1 MLDELDWPDPLAI
14 LRILMTKGVKVA
26 LTAPTGRAAK
36 RLSESTGMDAKTIHR
51 QLEFDPQS
59 GGFKR
64 GLDYPLD
71 CDLLVVDETSM
82 VDVPLM
88 ASVTKALS
96 DRAALML
103 VGDVDQLPSVGPGQV
118 LADIIASDAVL
129 AARLTE
135 IFRQAAE
142 SQIVI
147 NAHLVNAGQ
156 MPNLEVP
163 KGGVPSEFYFVES
176 DDPEDA
182 RNKIVE
188 VVRHRIPRRFGLD
201 PIRDIQVLCP
211 MNRGSVGARSLM
223 VELQAALNSDQDCP
237 TVERFG
243 YTYRPGD
250 KVMQTNNDYDKEVF
264 NGDIVYVDNIDP
276 DAQEMTISFDGRPVL
291 LRIIFLVIYRRK
303 LAPTRIRRR
312 F

>member
-1 MLDELDWPDPLAI
+1 
-14 LRILMTKGVKVA
+14 
-26 LTAPTGRAAK
+26 
-36 RLSESTGMDAKTIHR
+36 
-51 QLEFDPQS
+51 
-59 GGFKR
+59 
-64 GLDYPLD
+64 
-71 CDLLVVDETSM
+71 M

-88 ASVTKALS
+88 VSVTKALS
-96 DRAALML
+96 DRTALML

-118 LADIIASDAVL
+118 LADIIASGAVL
-129 AARLTE
+129 VARLTE

-163 KGGVPSEFYFVES
+163 KGGVASEFYFVES

-182 RNKIVE
+182 RNKIVD

-201 PIRDIQVLCP
+201 PIRDIQVLFP
-211 MNRGSVGARSLM
+211 MNRGSVGARSLT
-223 VELQAALNSDQDCP
+223 VELQADLNSDQDCP

-264 NGDIVYVDNIDP
+264 NGDIGYVDNIDP

>member
-1 MLDELDWPDPLAI
+1 M
-14 LRILMTKGVKVA
+14 
-26 LTAPTGRAAK
+26 
-36 RLSESTGMDAKTIHR
+36 
-51 QLEFDPQS
+51 
-59 GGFKR
+59 
-64 GLDYPLD
+64 
-71 CDLLVVDETSM
+71 
-82 VDVPLM
+82 
-88 ASVTKALS
+88 
-96 DRAALML
+96 
-103 VGDVDQLPSVGPGQV
+103 
-118 LADIIASDAVL
+118 
-129 AARLTE
+129 
-135 IFRQAAE
+135 
-142 SQIVI
+142 
-147 NAHLVNAGQ
+147 
-156 MPNLEVP
+156 
-163 KGGVPSEFYFVES
+163 PSEFYFVES

-182 RNKIVE
+182 RNKIVD

-201 PIRDIQVLCP
+201 PIRDIQVLFP
-211 MNRGSVGARSLM
+211 MNRGSVGARSLT

-264 NGDIVYVDNIDP
+264 NGDIGYVDNIDP